1 MVNSEDDTRTG
12 PKSGSSD
19 ATFATKPMPIGDSER
34 TPSGGSP
41 TGADAIAGDSA
52 ALRAALSDAWAFP
65 VALPAALAT
74 HARYRIIRQ
83 LGVGGMG
90 VVYQAEHRLM
100 ERPVALKVI
109 SRALVDD
116 AQAVERFRVEVK
128 AAAKLSHPNIVTAFD
143 AEQAGDLH
151 FLVMEFV
158 DGLSLARQVEMR
170 GPLPLQFACGFVR
183 QVALG
188 LQHAYEKGMVHRD
201 IKPQNLMVTRAGRV
215 KILDFGLA
223 RLAREK
229 SEPAGNRTA
238 PSAMAG
244 SATDPEATLAFL
256 VDQAAGLKASL
267 PGERASDGGLTAAG
281 STIGTPDYIAPEQI
295 TNSRSADIRSD
306 IYSLGG
312 TFYFLLTG
320 VPPFPGGSIV
330 DKLVAHHQRPP
341 RDVRDL
347 RPDVSPEVAAIVQR
361 MLAKDPRD
369 RFQTPAE
376 VAQSLLP
383 FSRSPHAG
391 ATTIVSESHPIA
403 NDSVGKNAATKLA
416 SGERGAGER
425 GAGERA
431 SGERASGE
439 PVPSKQPLR
448 EQAPINPAPLKQ
460 GSGKQGSGK
469 PRSVKQGAD
478 KQHSVNG
485 VSVNGAADEST
496 VTPVSETARKTKADA
511 LPMKSPP
518 AVGLPAIELPAIGLP
533 AGGLPVGEPAGW
545 DAAAG
550 FDFNA
555 LGEPPPDFGPLASP
569 LPSTSPAFGHSN
581 RWAASGDRT
590 RPASRRFSDWVSQP
604 FDNRTLIW
612 LGAIGGCAVLSLVV
626 MIAISTWS
634 NDKRSNKPRSDMA
647 RSDNLRSDNAR
658 SDMARSDIARSDNA
672 RSDNLSPPKAA
683 TPVEGDSNAFAGP
696 PVNDRRSLFPGF
708 RLPPGK
714 KPPRPIQLLLVVP
727 RENLYYPD
735 FRNVMR
741 ALEKKSLASR
751 VTVASSVARPA
762 IPEASFRAEQSAI
775 PVEIALADAVPSD
788 YDAVIFT
795 GSNPLRSMEFLA
807 SGSEFQVT
815 ERFVQSM
822 KREGRCVAGICGG
835 IAVLADAGAVRG
847 QIVAHN
853 PYALDVVQPGHGIVD
868 WDRSRRVVVD
878 AETHVVTAS
887 DPTDAMKF
895 IEAVLGQVAQRRTNR

>member
-1 MVNSEDDTRTG
+1 MVNSDDDTPNG
-12 PKSGSSD
+12 PQRGSSD
-19 ATFATKPMPIGDSER
+19 ATFTTKPMPNGDSKR
-34 TPSGGSP
+34 TASA
-41 TGADAIAGDSA
+41 GAPVDVDAVAGDSA
-52 ALRAALSDAWAFP
+52 ALRAALADSGAFP

-83 LGVGGMG
+83 LGAGGMG

-100 ERPVALKVI
+100 ERSVALKVI

-128 AAAKLSHPNIVTAFD
+128 AAARLSHPNIVTAFD

-170 GPLPLQFACGFVR
+170 GPLPLQYACGFVR

-238 PSAMAG
+238 PPAMAG
-244 SATDPEATLAFL
+244 AAIDPEATRAFL
-256 VDQAAGLKASL
+256 VDQAASLRASL

-295 TNSRSADIRSD
+295 TNSRAADIRSD

-330 DKLVAHHQRPP
+330 DKLVAHHQTPP
-341 RDVRDL
+341 RDVREF
-347 RPDVSPEVAAIVQR
+347 RPDLPSEVAAIVQR

-369 RFQTPAE
+369 RFQIPAE
-376 VAQSLLP
+376 VAQALLP
-383 FSRSPHAG
+383 FSRSPTAG
-391 ATTIVSESHPIA
+391 ATTLVAESRQPA
-403 NDSVGKNAATKLA
+403 DDSVEKNSAAKPAVGK
-416 SGERGAGER
+416 RG
-425 GAGERA
+425 
-431 SGERASGE
+431 
-439 PVPSKQPLR
+439 
-448 EQAPINPAPLKQ
+448 
-460 GSGKQGSGK
+460 
-469 PRSVKQGAD
+469 SVKQNSVTGA
-478 KQHSVNG
+478 SVT
-485 VSVNGAADEST
+485 GAAAGAT
-496 VTPVSETARKTKADA
+496 VTPVAETARRTKANA
-511 LPMKSPP
+511 LPTMAPP
-518 AVGLPAIELPAIGLP
+518 IAGPPIAGPPIAGLPIA
-533 AGGLPVGEPAGW
+533 GLPVW
-545 DAAAG
+545 DAAVG
-550 FDFNA
+550 FDFNELA
-555 LGEPPPDFGPLASP
+555 EPPPDFGPLASA
-569 LPSTSPAFGHSN
+569 LPPSAPVIGDFN
-581 RWAASGDRT
+581 RGTASGNRS
-590 RPASRRFSDWVSQP
+590 RPATQRFRAWVSQP

-612 LGAIGGCAVLSLVV
+612 LAAIGGFAVLSLVV
-626 MIAISTWS
+626 LIAISTWS
-634 NDKRSNKPRSDMA
+634 NKKRSNKAQS
-647 RSDNLRSDNAR
+647 NI
-658 SDMARSDIARSDNA
+658 ARSDIAQSDSTQSNIA
-672 RSDNLSPPKAA
+672 QSNIAQSDSVSPPQA
-683 TPVEGDSNAFAGP
+683 TSPIEGDSNSFAGP
-696 PVNDRRSLFPGF
+696 PVNDRRALFPGF
-708 RLPPGK
+708 RPPLGK
-714 KPPRPIQLLLVVP
+714 RPPRPIQLLLVVP
-727 RENLYYPD
+727 HQNLYYPD

-762 IPEASFRAEQSAI
+762 IPEPGFREERSAI
-775 PVEIALADAVPSD
+775 PVAVALADAVPHD

-795 GSNPLRSMEFLA
+795 GSNPLGSMEFLA
-807 SGSEFQVT
+807 RGTEFQVT
-815 ERFVQSM
+815 ERFVRSM
-822 KREGRCVAGICGG
+822 LREGRCVAGICGG

-853 PYALDVVQPGHGIVD
+853 PYAMDVVQPGHGIVD

-878 AETHVVTAS
+878 TETHVVTAS
-887 DPTDAMKF
+887 DPADAMKF
-895 IEAVLGQVAQRRTNR
+895 VETVLGQVAQRRTNR